1 MPAEILVSD
10 DTAKHNPDTEDALG
24 YAPFARRIAD
34 VIGRLASPNGY
45 VIAIQGTWG
54 AGKSTALNFARTY
67 IERRNAALKP
77 EETKVEI
84 VEFRPWLISGHED
97 LVAAFFKVLK
107 EHITPGEAGDRK
119 LGNLLARMSRGA
131 IGPTMGVV
139 TGLAKT
145 LDPTGGLGSAAL
157 GDVTSKGVTALL
169 DAWLKE
175 PSLQA
180 TYEALRDELAKSNRR
195 FLVVIDDID
204 RLEPEEIRV
213 VMQLVKSV
221 GSLPNVIYLLS
232 YDRQIVAS
240 ALGDAER
247 GDGPTFVEKVVQ
259 HEIALPRPSAFRLL
273 TLLHQKIEHII
284 GPTKS
289 TDRWRQIVQLGLERW
304 IARPRDVARL
314 SNALNF
320 SWAALEGEIDAQDLL
335 AMEGLR
341 LFDPIL
347 LAFIRDNRAFLLGE
361 GRSLYVSEEQRT
373 QMGKVFRDG
382 LPEKDRDERLEL
394 LGTLFPSRAKALQSE
409 RVWGGEAW
417 YEQANRVGIG
427 TPAGYDAY
435 FSMLPAEETVP
446 KAWIDEAVA
455 HIGDRERLVA
465 GLDRALGEK
474 STSGRALIGPY
485 LERFHYRLLGPDAAK
500 PTPALLSA
508 LFDRGE
514 AIFAVAQDGDLLGPR
529 AQFRF
534 LVGEMLRQWGRDRG
548 GDLLI
553 EALEQSASP
562 FVCAAQFME
571 RATELKVFPYHGDH
585 PPEATIRRD
594 HLDRLGA
601 LTLAQIETH
610 HAAGTLADAPY
621 YGDIAEVWA
630 HLVDVGTPRRWLMTG
645 VLDDPVFLARTAGNL
660 LAFTVA
666 ASGPHYFVHRL
677 PKDPWYDVE
686 TLIQAASRFVGH
698 PDLTGVD
705 ALVVKALADDLPKVW
720 AAMQAKNEEE
730 RPNASADGVISED

>member
-1 MPAEILVSD
+1 MTAEILVSD
-10 DTAKHNPDTEDALG
+10 DSAKHNPDTEDALG
-24 YAPFARRIAD
+24 YAPFAKRIAG
-34 VIGRLASPNGY
+34 VIGRLASPSGY

-54 AGKSTALNFARTY
+54 SGKSTALNFARTY

-77 EETKVEI
+77 GETKVEI

-97 LVAAFFKVLK
+97 LVASFFKVLK

-139 TGLAKT
+139 TGLVKP
-145 LDPTGGLGSAAL
+145 LDPTGGLGASAIS
-157 GDVTSKGVTALL
+157 DVTAKGVTALL

-180 TYEALRDELAKSNRR
+180 TYEALREELAKSNRR

-204 RLEPEEIRV
+204 RLEAEEIRV

-240 ALGDAER
+240 ALGDADR
-247 GDGPTFVEKVVQ
+247 RDGPTFVEKVVQ

-273 TLLHQKIEHII
+273 TLLHQRIEHII

-304 IARPRDVARL
+304 ITRPRDVARL
-314 SNALNF
+314 SNAVNF

-347 LAFIRDNRAFLLGE
+347 FGFVRDNRAFLVGE
-361 GRSLYVSEEQRT
+361 GRSLYVSEEQRA

-394 LGTLFPSRAKALQSE
+394 LGTLFPGRAKALQGE

-417 YEQANRVGIG
+417 YQQSNRVGVG
-427 TPAGYDAY
+427 TLAGYDAY
-435 FSMLPAEETVP
+435 FSMLPAEETAP
-446 KAWIDEAVA
+446 NAWIDEAVA

-465 GLDRALGEK
+465 GLDRALSEK
-474 STSGRALIGPY
+474 STSGRVLIGPY
-485 LERFHYRLLGPDAAK
+485 LERLHYRLLGPDAAE
-500 PTPALLSA
+500 PTKALLGA

-514 AIFAVAQDGDLLGPR
+514 AIFAVAQDGDVLGPR

-534 LVGEMLRQWGRDRG
+534 LIGEMLRQWGQDRA
-548 GDLLI
+548 GDLLL
-553 EALEQSASP
+553 EAFEQSASP
-562 FVCAAQFME
+562 FLCAAQYME
-571 RATELKVFPYHGDH
+571 RGTELNVFPYHGDH
-585 PPEATIRRD
+585 HPEATIRRD
-594 HLDRLGA
+594 HLERLGNR
-601 LTLAQIETH
+601 TLALIDAH

-621 YGDIAEVWA
+621 YGEIAEVWA
-630 HLVDVGTPRRWLMTG
+630 HLVDAETPRQWLMTG
-645 VLDDPVFLARTAGNL
+645 VLEDPAFLARTGRSL
-660 LAFTVA
+660 VAFTVT
-666 ASGPHYFVHRL
+666 ASGPHYFVSRL
-677 PKDPWYDVE
+677 PSDPWYDVE
-686 TLIQAASRFVGH
+686 TLIEAASRFVGH
-698 PDLTGVD
+698 PHLAG
-705 ALVVKALADDLPKVW
+705 AEAMVVKALADDLPGAW
-720 AAMQAKNEEE
+720 AAKQAKDEEQ
-730 RPNASADGVISED
+730 RPDAPADGVTSSG

>member
-1 MPAEILVSD
+1 MVRAGQP
-10 DTAKHNPDTEDALG
+10 
-24 YAPFARRIAD
+24 
-34 VIGRLASPNGY
+34 GR
-45 VIAIQGTWG
+45 
-54 AGKSTALNFARTY
+54 
-67 IERRNAALKP
+67 
-77 EETKVEI
+77 
-84 VEFRPWLISGHED
+84 H
-97 LVAAFFKVLK
+97 
-107 EHITPGEAGDRK
+107 
-119 LGNLLARMSRGA
+119 
-131 IGPTMGVV
+131 
-139 TGLAKT
+139 
-145 LDPTGGLGSAAL
+145 
-157 GDVTSKGVTALL
+157 
-169 DAWLKE
+169 
-175 PSLQA
+175 
-180 TYEALRDELAKSNRR
+180 RD
-195 FLVVIDDID
+195 
-204 RLEPEEIRV
+204 
-213 VMQLVKSV
+213 
-221 GSLPNVIYLLS
+221 
-232 YDRQIVAS
+232 
-240 ALGDAER
+240 
-247 GDGPTFVEKVVQ
+247 
-259 HEIALPRPSAFRLL
+259 
-273 TLLHQKIEHII
+273 
-284 GPTKS
+284 
-289 TDRWRQIVQLGLERW
+289 
-304 IARPRDVARL
+304 
-314 SNALNF
+314 
-320 SWAALEGEIDAQDLL
+320 
-335 AMEGLR
+335 
-341 LFDPIL
+341 
-347 LAFIRDNRAFLLGE
+347 
-361 GRSLYVSEEQRT
+361 
-373 QMGKVFRDG
+373 
-382 LPEKDRDERLEL
+382 
-394 LGTLFPSRAKALQSE
+394 
-409 RVWGGEAW
+409 
-417 YEQANRVGIG
+417 
-427 TPAGYDAY
+427 PAGYDAY

-455 HIGDRERLVA
+455 HIGNRERLVA

-500 PTPALLSA
+500 PTPALLGA

-548 GDLLI
+548 GSLLI

-562 FVCAAQFME
+562 FLCAAQFME

-585 PPEATIRRD
+585 PPGATIRRD

-730 RPNASADGVISED
+730 RPNASADGVITED